1 MRPLRVF
8 AVFTIALS
16 AVCHAEQVRVL
27 EIASDGTLNG
37 LPSEYLPSAM
47 RIQFSPPG
55 GGGRPVSSFE
65 LVLGKQRTRLPPCVT
80 AVLNTRQVKHVKAF
94 ASLGREQ
101 TAVPPYMT
109 VEFFDPN
116 YKPNALFNPGYSLLF
131 NLRTARLIEMEV
143 LIVRERGKVLQ
154 HLPLD
159 LASMCSPA
167 ELATF
172 KDGVKSP

>member
-1 MRPLRVF
+1 MLLLRVLG
-8 AVFTIALS
+8 VFTIGLS
-16 AVCHAEQVRVL
+16 ALCHAEPVRIL
-27 EIASDGTLNG
+27 EIASDGTLSG

-47 RIQFSPPG
+47 RIQFSQPDPRA
-55 GGGRPVSSFE
+55 RPVSSFE
-65 LVLGKQRTRLPPCVT
+65 LVLGKQRVRLPPCVT
-80 AVLNTRQVKHVKAF
+80 AVLNTRQLKDVKVF
-94 ASLGREQ
+94 ASLRPEQ

-116 YKPNALFNPGYSLLF
+116 YKPKALFNPGYSLLF